1 MATSINGG
9 HKHRRRTNRASLR
22 GQASVELVA
31 ILPALAVSVL
41 IAAQAA
47 AAGWALWTAGN
58 AARAGARAEHV
69 GGNGKATARRA
80 LPGGLRDGAAV
91 TNADGIRVRVPV
103 PSLLPGVSLGSL
115 AAASKLEPTPD
126 GGAAH

>member
-1 MATSINGG
+1 MVTPSG
-9 HKHRRRTNRASLR
+9 RTN

-31 ILPALAVSVL
+31 ILPALAVCVL

-47 AAGWALWTAGN
+47 AAGWALWAAGN

-69 GGNGKATARRA
+69 GGDGEAAARRA

-91 TNADGIRVRVPV
+91 TDADGIRVRVAV
-103 PSLLPGVSLGSL
+103 PALLPGVSLGSV
-115 AAASKLEPTPD
+115 AAASKLEAGTD
-126 GGAAH
+126 GAGR

>member
-1 MATSINGG
+1 MAIEERS
-9 HKHRRRTNRASLR
+9 RS

-47 AAGWALWTAGN
+47 AVGWALWTAGN

-69 GGNGKATARRA
+69 GGDGEAVARRA
-80 LPGGLRDGAAV
+80 LPGRLREDAAITNEDGV
-91 TNADGIRVRVPV
+91 QVKVVV
-103 PSLLPGVSLGSL
+103 PSLLPGISLGSI
-115 AAASKLEPTPD
+115 AAASRLEPHHNGSPR
-126 GGAAH
+126 